1 MAKKKLSEKQK
12 AALKKGQEALAKKRA
27 GATGA
32 QSAKK
37 GGGVKE
43 TRHKLGSQAHKA
55 GRPKGGSKVKI
66 DK

>member
-27 GATGA
+27 

-43 TRHKLGSQAHKA
+43 TRHKLGKQAHKA

>member
-27 GATGA
+27 

-37 GGGVKE
+37 GGGVME
-43 TRHKLGSQAHKA
+43 ERHKLGSQAHKA
-55 GRPKGGSKVKI
+55 GRPKSGSKVKI